1 MKFVDPDGKRCS
13 LSVNYRTNTITI
25 SAKYYASRNDSRYAM
40 KAADFWNNQKG
51 QTYTANDGKVYSVQY
66 ALSVYSSKNPEKDA
80 GTDDNSFK
88 VVNTLGTNVEGNK
101 KTGETIANYKI
112 SVADA
117 YKEESTGAHEIGHT
131 LMNVPKGEGS
141 EHAATGVMTKSISD
155 DGRSWSVS
163 QETVNNI
170 VESNG
175 FNQNPTLWQKIKSWF
190 E

>member
-1 MKFVDPDGKRCS
+1 
-13 LSVNYRTNTITI
+13 
-25 SAKYYASRNDSRYAM
+25 
-40 KAADFWNNQKG
+40 
-51 QTYTANDGKVYSVQY
+51 
-66 ALSVYSSKNPEKDA
+66 
-80 GTDDNSFK
+80 
-88 VVNTLGTNVEGNK
+88 
-101 KTGETIANYKI
+101 
-112 SVADA
+112 
-117 YKEESTGAHEIGHT
+117 
-131 LMNVPKGEGS
+131 MNVPKGEGS